1 MLRLFSCLVLA
12 LVLISPARSQS
23 LALQHATVIDVTD
36 GSLHPDQTVLIDG
49 NRIAAIGTDITVP
62 DGAEMVDATGG
73 YLIPGLWDMHVH
85 ATWPSRIENF
95 YALFLANGVTGI
107 RDTWGVREAAADAE
121 EAIASGE
128 MVGPPRAVVAGNLV
142 DGPGQIWPGSQVAF
156 TPEDGRRIVDSLHAA
171 GAPFVKVY
179 STLSR
184 ETYHAIA
191 KRSQE
196 LGLPFAGHVP
206 DTMPAAE
213 AAAAGQRSMEHLYS
227 VLEGCSSEEEAILE
241 EYERALRQDTARTWL
256 EIQGERIRRTLDTQS
271 ESTCRDLAATFVKHE
286 TWQVPTL
293 VTNRGYAFMRELAEV
308 GDDRLRY
315 LPPRSYDDWIP
326 EDNRFVSEV
335 TDNDWATRAARFARE
350 LEIVGLMVEEGVP
363 FLTGSDTT
371 NPWAFPGFG
380 VHEELELFVEAGLT
394 PLQALQTATLNPARF
409 FDRTDELGTVA
420 EGKLADLVLLDAN
433 PLDDIANTQ
442 QIRAVVADGRLY
454 RRTDLDRILEETAAL
469 HTRPSVADVVLTVI
483 EAEGIEAAR
492 VQHNT
497 LLAEPPDSL
506 VFGEEELNTL
516 GYQLLAQERIE
527 EAIAVFEMNV
537 ATYPEA
543 PNPYDSLADGLI
555 AAERFEEARDALT
568 QAVTLAEEQ
577 QNPGLSFYRE
587 RLSLVEEHL
596 GNQR

>member
-1 MLRLFSCLVLA
+1 MHRFALA
-12 LVLISPARSQS
+12 LL
-23 LALQHATVIDVTD
+23 LALAAPAAAQSVALTPVTVVDVTD
-36 GSLHPDQTVLIDG
+36 GALYSNQTVLVEGD
-49 NRIAAIGTDITVP
+49 RIAAVGPAADVSVP
-62 DGAEMVDATGG
+62 EGAEVVNAEGG

-121 EAIASGE
+121 EAIASRE

-142 DGPGQIWPGSQVAF
+142 DGPGQIWPGSQVAV

-191 KRSQE
+191 ERSRE

-206 DTMPAAE
+206 NTMPATE
-213 AAAAGQRSMEHLYS
+213 AAAAGQRSMEHLYT
-227 VLEGCSSEEEAILE
+227 VLEGCSSEEAAILK
-241 EYERALRQDTARTWL
+241 EYERALRQDSARTWL
-256 EIQGERIRRTLDTQS
+256 EIQGERMRRTLDTQS
-271 ESTCRDLAATFVKHE
+271 DSTCRDLAATFVEHE

-293 VTNRGYAFMRELAEV
+293 VTNRGYLYMRELAEV

-315 LPPRSYDDWIP
+315 LPPRSYDDWFP
-326 EDNRFVSEV
+326 EDNRFVSER
-335 TDNDWATRAARFARE
+335 TDDDWAIGAARFARE
-350 LEIVGLMVEEGVP
+350 LEVVGFMAGEGVL

-380 VHEELELFVEAGLT
+380 VHDELELFVEAGLT

-409 FDRTDELGTVA
+409 FDRTGELGTVEA
-420 EGKLADLVLLDAN
+420 GKLADLVLLDAN
-433 PLDDIANTQ
+433 PLDDIAHTQ

-454 RRTDLDRILEETAAL
+454 RRTDLDRILEEVAAL
-469 HTRPSVADVVLTVI
+469 HNRPSVADVVLDVM

-492 VQHNT
+492 ARHRAV
-497 LLAEPPDSL
+497 LAAPPDSL
-506 VFGEEELNTL
+506 VVGEDELNAL
-516 GYQLLAQERIE
+516 GYRLLNQERTA

-537 ATYPEA
+537 AAYPNA

-555 AAERFEEARDALT
+555 ADGRFEDACDALR
-568 QAVTLAEEQ
+568 QAVSLAEEQ
-577 QNPGLSFYRE
+577 QNAGLSFYRS
-587 RLSLVEEHL
+587 RLSLVEERL
-596 GNQR
+596 GER